1 MSWDDIAESWWM
13 WADQSIMQLTSTNPL
28 RHTRHRL
35 RPAFSE
41 VAEQHESIRPGVKF
55 YGAKVMFRLAA
66 DHPLRRKNKFVGLNG
81 NIVGKLSGIVRR
93 TTAGCRVKFDLY
105 TESGDFVER
114 NTIVPYDCLEFTGT
128 QYSPPSDDIME
139 CPVDAEDAE
148 VSLLYEDSEWLYN
161 VECRLCEKWR
171 CTTQEHSAKVT
182 AAIDSNAHL
191 AQNDPERQDEFDTCP
206 QIPMPALGMT
216 IYYSCL
222 YPEEKFLTTE
232 EEEDARSGQRAGS
245 LKRVSHELY
254 RDEVCGDGED
264 IAIRGLR
271 PEGGDGDD
279 DDGPPDDPPPPDHD
293 VRDHDLEAAIAE
305 SIADA
310 PSAGPA
316 APAAPAAPAGPAAP
330 SAPAGAWHRG
340 VNDRDGMGHGVVTR
354 SRTRDN
360 QQSARL
366 HHAHMQ
372 SLANAQVAPRA
383 ARPRRPAAPASGT
396 VVLTPREGVPEEA
409 PAGEGI
415 NRPPAEVFDPLFPEP
430 DEAPASDND
439 HGGLSDLFGDGESEG
454 PDGGAEPGR
463 VAFSE
468 EDGVPYLDDLFC
480 DPLEGDSDVDHDNC
494 PYDYSNAFDDDEL
507 IDSVE
512 IDSVEGHPF
521 NPANMMR
528 EFMCCARGAIMTQI
542 LVAKAAASR
551 SYARYKGAQRRKRRT
566 EAKNLEA
573 QGKTDELIGHMDHD
587 RVPADAK
594 IHARIKFKPGKQKQA
609 IQELIKFQQTVGAP
623 STSEGFS
630 DHDDPLTKWA
640 ARVTKTLTRTEA
652 LKDVKYN
659 HLDWDKAIQKECK
672 TMRTFGVMGKVYAE
686 EEVINR
692 RFYNVARLL
701 GAWAIKNF
709 ELLLSMWDPRY
720 RCVYG
725 GNDPRRA
732 DGSTALYA
740 TSASLPASLRD
751 FRIFAV
757 IASLHS
763 WSLWLG
769 DVTGAY
775 LNAAAPPDTF
785 VVLSEEMIDHLLD
798 PDEAEKY
805 RQLQKAGKK
814 PVVELLKAL
823 YGHTQAGFLWEAE
836 ARKQLLK
843 MGFVNFSDVSSAWYL
858 HYTGEGNLDG
868 MLLLYVDD
876 FMLAGTDHFRNSIVS
891 KMKEIWELK
900 NGDIHPVGQG
910 PIVGMR
916 YDQHEIEHGPNPIT
930 NVIVDQRAYSSM
942 VVDSFI
948 AETGCPESELKRTD
962 VPAHPGDQVAV
973 FAADSP
979 EGAAHINGQ
988 YAEHA
993 AAIIGKLMWL
1003 CRTGLFMITIAVH
1016 NLSRHVLQWGEP
1028 IDKQCRRL
1036 MAWIRDHKE
1045 GILLLRTAPQDLKQ
1059 KKLKLLVF
1067 SDADHAGD
1075 KGTRKSVSGCGIVLS
1090 GPNGTWSL
1098 VEWISRAQRTIS
1110 LSTGES
1116 ELLAAQLSLREA
1128 LIVLLLLEM
1137 LQVAVEVELLV
1148 DSATALSVLLTGLS
1162 SKMRYSA
1169 KSQGLA
1175 TAWCAAMLRDFNIR
1189 ARKVATDHNIAD
1201 IFTKAVD
1208 SFTFGSLTR
1217 LCGWVHT
1224 DDAKKPRC
1232 TSFHQSPA
1240 HDEPTRCL
1248 NIVGKEGER
1257 CAACQTEIGC
1267 RCFNG
1272 ASTWDIRANE
1282 FVDRIP
1288 IGSTVGIGTHA
1299 SAKLRPD
1306 AEAEPSDVGVTRHQD
1321 KPGIA
1326 KKKGDKVSG
1335 APAPSRR
1342 SYSRNID
1349 DVIDSSLPSVYWATP
1364 VLDSWRSS

>member
-1 MSWDDIAESWWM
+1 M
-13 WADQSIMQLTSTNPL
+13 
-28 RHTRHRL
+28 
-35 RPAFSE
+35 
-41 VAEQHESIRPGVKF
+41 
-55 YGAKVMFRLAA
+55 
-66 DHPLRRKNKFVGLNG
+66 
-81 NIVGKLSGIVRR
+81 
-93 TTAGCRVKFDLY
+93 
-105 TESGDFVER
+105 
-114 NTIVPYDCLEFTGT
+114 
-128 QYSPPSDDIME
+128 
-139 CPVDAEDAE
+139 
-148 VSLLYEDSEWLYN
+148 
-161 VECRLCEKWR
+161 
-171 CTTQEHSAKVT
+171 
-182 AAIDSNAHL
+182 
-191 AQNDPERQDEFDTCP
+191 
-206 QIPMPALGMT
+206 
-216 IYYSCL
+216 
-222 YPEEKFLTTE
+222 
-232 EEEDARSGQRAGS
+232 
-245 LKRVSHELY
+245 
-254 RDEVCGDGED
+254 
-264 IAIRGLR
+264 
-271 PEGGDGDD
+271 
-279 DDGPPDDPPPPDHD
+279 
-293 VRDHDLEAAIAE
+293 
-305 SIADA
+305 
-310 PSAGPA
+310 
-316 APAAPAAPAGPAAP
+316 
-330 SAPAGAWHRG
+330 
-340 VNDRDGMGHGVVTR
+340 
-354 SRTRDN
+354 
-360 QQSARL
+360 
-366 HHAHMQ
+366 
-372 SLANAQVAPRA
+372 
-383 ARPRRPAAPASGT
+383 
-396 VVLTPREGVPEEA
+396 
-409 PAGEGI
+409 
-415 NRPPAEVFDPLFPEP
+415 
-430 DEAPASDND
+430 
-439 HGGLSDLFGDGESEG
+439 
-454 PDGGAEPGR
+454 
-463 VAFSE
+463 
-468 EDGVPYLDDLFC
+468 DDLFC
-480 DPLEGDSDVDHDNC
+480 DPLEGDSDTDHDNC
-494 PYDYSNAFDDDEL
+494 PYDYDNAFDDDEF

-512 IDSVEGHPF
+512 IDSVEGHPLD
-521 NPANMMR
+521 PAAMMR

-542 LVAKAAASR
+542 MVAKAAASR
-551 SYARYKGAQRRKRRT
+551 NYARIKGANRRKRRT
-566 EAKNLEA
+566 DAKKLEA
-573 QGKTDELIGHMDHD
+573 DGNTDELIGHMDHD
-587 RVPADAK
+587 RVPSDTK
-594 IHARIKFKPGKQKQA
+594 IHARIKFKPGKQKEA
-609 IQELIKFQQTVGAP
+609 IKELIKFQETVGAP

-630 DHDDPLTKWA
+630 DHDDPLTKWV
-640 ARVTKTLTRTEA
+640 ARVTKTLTRNEA
-652 LKDVKYN
+652 LKNEKFN
-659 HLDWDKAIQKECK
+659 GLDWDKAIQKECK

-686 EEVINR
+686 EEVIHR

-701 GAWAIKNF
+701 GAWAVKNY
-709 ELLLSMWDPRY
+709 ELLFAMWDPRY

-763 WSLWLG
+763 WSLWIG

-775 LNAAAPPDTF
+775 LNATAPPDTF
-785 VVLSEEMIDHLLD
+785 VVLSEEMIDHLLE
-798 PDEAEKY
+798 PEEAKKY

-814 PVVELLKAL
+814 PVVELIKAL

-858 HYTGEGNLDG
+858 HYTEEGNIDG

-876 FMLAGTDHFRNSIVS
+876 FMIAGTDHFRKSTIS
-891 KMKEIWELK
+891 KMKEVWELK

-916 YDQHEIEHGPNPIT
+916 YDQYEVEHGSNPIT
-930 NVIVDQRAYSSM
+930 NVIVDQRAYSSLT
-942 VVDSFI
+942 VDSFLS
-948 AETGCPESELKRTD
+948 ETGCAESSLKRTD
-962 VPAHPGDQVAV
+962 VPAKSDDQVVV

-979 EGAAHINGQ
+979 EKAAHIDGQ
-988 YAEHA
+988 YAKHA

-1016 NLSRHVLQWGEP
+1016 NLSRHVLQWSEP
-1028 IDKQCRRL
+1028 VDKQCRRL
-1036 MAWIRDHKE
+1036 MAYIRDNKE
-1045 GILLLRTAPQDLKQ
+1045 GVLLLRTAPQDLKQ

-1075 KGTRKSVSGCGIVLS
+1075 VKTRKSVSGCGIVLS

-1128 LIVLLLLEM
+1128 LVVLLLLEM
-1137 LQVAVEVELLV
+1137 LQVTVEVELLV

-1208 SFTFGSLTR
+1208 SYTFGSLTR
-1217 LCGWVHT
+1217 LCGWVHP

-1248 NIVGKEGER
+1248 NVVGKEGER

-1282 FVDRIP
+1282 SVDRIP
-1288 IGSTVGIGTHA
+1288 IGATVGVGTHA
-1299 SAKLRPD
+1299 SSKQIPD
-1306 AEAEPSDVGVTRHQD
+1306 ADIESADAGATRHRDTSLIDLAEPDNMTGRGFKEKLYV
-1321 KPGIA
+1321 A

-1349 DVIDSSLPSVYWATP
+1349 NVIDNGLPSVYWATP
-1364 VLDSWRSS
+1364 VLDSWCSS